1 MLLHSMEVEL
11 RFLDEARTGPG
22 PVVHVAVPELAL
34 RSTNKQ
40 GDVVPLTEAHA
51 QGTAGNMLT
60 LWKKADIGCVTVVF
74 EHGDFRRAMCLLQP
88 TSAMVAVRRRVGAKL
103 PAEVHVSLRVPLVT
117 LSLDKRS
124 WATTAEILS
133 AAVWCLREKD
143 ATKRRAPDGST
154 ITAASTLVDTSS
166 SRNSSNSSD
175 SDSVD
180 DGAVAAAVDAVA
192 ESEAAGAGDDSAA
205 ALLIEKLP
213 VVHLDTHV
221 EKVVIALPGI
231 AELRVDECALSVV
244 FDHSENSSGGR
255 GAGEGV
261 QKQEHGEQ
269 EEGKT
274 GTTTAATLG
283 ELERKSNKEL
293 MVQISVISVACTSLV
308 PQQGRTAVVHMNE
321 EEQFLSA
328 AFTVR
333 PFLLFRAPGA
343 GDPAAVEGKVRLGDT
358 TLTMT
363 FELFREFYALA
374 TSFVPNRPPQP
385 LRPEHVHSALWWLDN
400 SAVTLQTRGLRLNVV
415 NTKSGVPVT
424 LYAALRSGTASTTRV
439 TSLLRA
445 YLSPLT
451 DPHAVKDEQLDVV
464 ASPPPSPQSQ
474 RPSSQPG
481 SARPSSEVMCD
492 RDDSTQ
498 EASVTGTE
506 ETTRT
511 KEEGFRLL
519 RGDAVL
525 NGVCVGVSVGDAVVN
540 IVEPAQ
546 MTAHADWF
554 RPLAFLEALL
564 FPRDEDDSEGEGED
578 DDGLGR
584 TPRGTMPALCLCASL
599 PALGLALNQARL
611 VEAHRLLSEFAA
623 WGKQN
628 AFEIIA
634 FATATLRSLVRSLE
648 DRRAHGRAPARR
660 PRHFFLRRRLVRLY
674 AEAHADHGTLTG
686 SCSRSTLAAGVA
698 ALQSFVPSASLYDT
712 AARAAREAARLLFTV
727 FDAADV
733 LDFLRLSVRALHVS
747 CLYSPD
753 ARALAMKQTA
763 HFAMTDF
770 TGDVTLGTAFPFTA
784 TLRTMPIPLPSSSS
798 SSSSSSSFLG
808 NSEGDKSDGDKSSSK
823 GNSSTETLLGL
834 LRSSPLRE
842 HNMLDVRLSFYAG
855 KYMMLLQPCVRTV
868 VSGLHMQVQSDMPS
882 VLRVVDSVRRNWQ
895 HALTPAPHAPE
906 GSGAAA
912 AVPDAIRE
920 LRSAVVHAAT
930 EAGYSLLEN
939 EQLKSLFGVL
949 LALELSNV
957 AVALTE
963 HPDAQ
968 TPGTRPPAVY
978 FQLTPQAMAAEL
990 RFAQCCLQDRLQ
1002 RAEGELLARTDH
1014 ATAAERRVRDEADAA
1029 QLALVFTQRARA
1041 LAAQRLAQ
1049 RRADVHRLEQ
1059 TLAFLHATLAKVEAQ
1074 NAQLVQAL
1082 RNSSGSSSSGSN
1094 DAQPTSSGSGD
1105 AEATAIAT
1113 TTTTTTTGDT
1123 AAEAAAVLGGEAG
1136 QMIAVNSS
1144 LAAQAEATLVANTR
1158 RACEAGEYARLAA
1171 AHAAEFALQMEMCRT
1186 RREHVVGGL
1195 RAELER
1201 LRERAAQQRA
1211 ELAAREQLA
1220 QHERVL
1226 RTQLHDMHLRE
1237 AQLEAQLC
1245 RAPGQEGEEEALP
1258 APVCVIAEHV
1268 HEDYVADRDAHAHNT
1283 VLGHM

>member
-1 MLLHSMEVEL
+1 MARVLVENCSVLLHSVEVEL

-74 EHGDFRRAMCLLQP
+74 AHGDFRRAMCLLQP
-88 TSAMVAVRRRVGAKL
+88 TSAMVAVKRRVGAKL

-117 LSLDKRS
+117 LSLDRRS

-154 ITAASTLVDTSS
+154 ITSASSLVGNSTTSS
-166 SRNSSNSSD
+166 ED
-175 SDSVD
+175 GTE
-180 DGAVAAAVDAVA
+180 DGAVAAAVAAVA
-192 ESEAAGAGDDSAA
+192 ESEAAAEDSTA
-205 ALLIEKLP
+205 ALFIEKLP

-221 EKVVIALPGI
+221 EKVVLALPGI
-231 AELRVDECALSVV
+231 AELCVDECALSVV
-244 FDHSENSSGGR
+244 FDHTDASDDAGATAKDTDTETGEKEKGNGG
-255 GAGEGV
+255 GA
-261 QKQEHGEQ
+261 
-269 EEGKT
+269 T
-274 GTTTAATLG
+274 TLG

-308 PQQGRTAVVHMNE
+308 PQQGRCAVVHMNE

-333 PFLLFRAPGA
+333 PSLLLCKPRA
-343 GDPAAVEGKVRLGDT
+343 GDAAAVEGKVRLGDT
-358 TLTMT
+358 TVTMT

-415 NTKSGVPVT
+415 NTKSAVPVT
-424 LYAALRSGTASTTRV
+424 LYAALRSGTATTTRV
-439 TSLLRA
+439 PHLLRA
-445 YLSPLT
+445 FLSPLT
-451 DPHAVKDEQLDVV
+451 DPHAVKSEQLDIVESKQV
-464 ASPPPSPQSQ
+464 QQ
-474 RPSSQPG
+474 EEEEGRG
-481 SARPSSEVMCD
+481 GVRSARPSSEAM
-492 RDDSTQ
+492 RDPQ
-498 EASVTGTE
+498 EEKAEAEAEEASKK
-506 ETTRT
+506 
-511 KEEGFRLL
+511 KEEEKEEEEEHFRLL

-525 NGVCVGVSVGDAVVN
+525 DGVCLGVSVGDTVVN

-564 FPRDEDDSEGEGED
+564 FPPEEAEDKNDDE
-578 DDGLGR
+578 GLSHL
-584 TPRGTMPALCLCASL
+584 TRGTMPALCLCASL

-628 AFEIIA
+628 AFEIIT
-634 FATATLRSLVRSLE
+634 FATATLRSLVRNLA
-648 DRRAHGRAPARR
+648 DCRAHDAAPTRHKHQQ
-660 PRHFFLRRRLVRLY
+660 RHFFLRRRLVRLY
-674 AEAHADHGTLTG
+674 AEAHADHGTITG
-686 SCSRSTLAAGVA
+686 SCSSSTLAAGID
-698 ALQSFVPSASLYDT
+698 ALQRFVPGATLYDT
-712 AARAAREAARLLFTV
+712 AARAGREAARLLFTV
-727 FDAADV
+727 FEPTDT
-733 LDFLRLSVRALHVS
+733 LDFLRLAVRALHVS
-747 CLYSPD
+747 CLYGPD
-753 ARALAMKQTA
+753 ARSLAMKQTA

-770 TGDVTLGTAFPFTA
+770 TGDVTLGSAFPFTA
-784 TLRTMPIPLPSSSS
+784 TVRTMPIPLARAPCHS
-798 SSSSSSSFLG
+798 
-808 NSEGDKSDGDKSSSK
+808 NEGDES
-823 GNSSTETLLGL
+823 NSVETLVGL

-842 HNMLDVRLSFYAG
+842 HNMLDLRVSFYAG
-855 KYMMLLQPCVRTV
+855 RYMLLLQPFVRMV
-868 VSGLHMQVQSDMPS
+868 VSGVHMQVQSDMPS
-882 VLRVVDSVRRNWQ
+882 ILRVVDSVRRNWQ
-895 HALTPAPHAPE
+895 GALTSVQRDVDGATTT
-906 GSGAAA
+906 GTSGTTTTTPSGG
-912 AVPDAIRE
+912 VPDAIRE

-930 EAGYSLLEN
+930 EAGYSLLES

-963 HPDAQ
+963 HADTQ

-990 RFAQCCLQDRLQ
+990 RFAQCCMQDRLQ
-1002 RAEGELLARTDH
+1002 RAEGELRARTERTTDR
-1014 ATAAERRVRDEADAA
+1014 ERRVRDEAAAA
-1029 QLALVFTQRARA
+1029 QHALAFTRRARA
-1041 LAAQRLAQ
+1041 LAAERLAQ
-1049 RRADVHRLEQ
+1049 RRADTHRLEQ
-1059 TLAFLHATLAKVEAQ
+1059 TLAFLHVTLATVEAQ
-1074 NAQLVQAL
+1074 NAQLLNTL
-1082 RNSSGSSSSGSN
+1082 RSANGAS
-1094 DAQPTSSGSGD
+1094 TS
-1105 AEATAIAT
+1105 APAT
-1113 TTTTTTTGDT
+1113 TSTKNDDSGEDDKDNKDKDTGNGTSETSAPSTATT
-1123 AAEAAAVLGGEAG
+1123 AAEAAVLLGGEAG
-1136 QMIAVNSS
+1136 QMVAVNSS
-1144 LAAQAEATLVANTR
+1144 LAAQAEATLVANTQ
-1158 RACEAGEYARLAA
+1158 RACEAAEYARMAE
-1171 AHAAEFALQMEMCRT
+1171 AHAAEFALQMEACRA
-1186 RREHVVGGL
+1186 RREGL
-1195 RAELER
+1195 VAALDAERTR

-1226 RTQLHDMHLRE
+1226 RAQLHDMHLRA

-1245 RAPGQEGEEEALP
+1245 RAPASEDDTPP
-1258 APVCVIAEHV
+1258 APSLSIAEHV
-1268 HEDYVADRDAHAHNT
+1268 QEDYVAEQ
-1283 VLGHM
+1283 